1 MEEEEVEMGSEL
13 VSRCTVG
20 SGGVFSERV
29 ERKRAR
35 GAHGNN

>member
-1 MEEEEVEMGSEL
+1 MGSRASQPL
-13 VSRCTVG
+13 HGG